1 MPANT
6 APIFPLTPKLA
17 FGKLTAANT
26 AVDGT
31 GTTAVIFTAGAFG
44 ARVDKIKARALGS
57 NVASVARVFLNNGA
71 SSATPG
77 NNTLVGEIDLPATT
91 ASNAASLGPDIEL
104 ALDLAIPATWTVLVC
119 IGTAVSAGWQFTAIG
134 GDY

>member
-31 GTTAVIFTAGAFG
+31 GTTAVIFTAGSNG

-57 NVASVARVFLNNGA
+57 NVATVARVFLNNGS
-71 SSATPG
+71 SSATPT
-77 NNTLVGEIDLPATT
+77 NNSLIGEIDLPATT
-91 ASNAASLGPDIEL
+91 ASNAASIGPDIEL
-104 ALDLAIPATWTVLVC
+104 LLDIAIPNGWTLLVC
-119 IGTAVSAGWQFTAIG
+119 IGTAVSGGWQFSAVG